1 MKKTSFAVAAALAL
15 AAAGAL
21 TLPAAPARAADAS
34 VKCEMHYSLSGWSLI
49 YKHATG
55 EGTVKCDNGQSA
67 RVKINVVGG
76 GLTAGK
82 YQVNNGIGKITNV
95 RDISQVFGSYAQASA
110 NAGVGKSANAQV
122 LSKGSVSLA
131 LAGTGEG
138 VNLGISGA
146 KFTITKV
153 R

>member
-1 MKKTSFAVAAALAL
+1 MKTRYLAAAAALAF
-15 AAAGAL
+15 ASAGAL
-21 TLPAAPARAADAS
+21 TVPTSQAHAADAS
-34 VKCEMHYSLSGWSLI
+34 VKCTLTYSLSGWAVI
-49 YKHATG
+49 VKRA
-55 EGTVKCDNGQSA
+55 EGSGMVRCNNGQSSK
-67 RVKINVVGG
+67 VKIHVVGG

-82 YQVNNGIGKITNV
+82 YQINNGKGTITHV
-95 RDISQVFGSYAQASA
+95 RGISQVFGDYAQASA
-110 NAGVGKSANAQV
+110 NAGIGKSVDAQV

-146 KFTITKV
+146 KFTIQPV